1 MVAYQ
6 PHDIVGGFFEKGH
19 VVENSININS
29 SQGAT
34 GLNAGFSRM
43 TNEGIVPNSKTSRT
57 SLSFGGTSKL
67 ANGLTVSGN
76 VNYINSF
83 QESPQS
89 GASFFADY
97 GPGEGYSSIYAR
109 LFYLPRNYNLNEYPF
124 ETPDGR
130 NVFYRK
136 LDNPRWIAKYN
147 LFNSDVNR
155 AFGNLNFSYDPLKWL
170 NLTLRGGTNVYT
182 DHQTSY
188 IRPGGVTDNLSQGR
202 YWEADYLNQTTNLNF
217 VSTIKRNL
225 FRDVDLRA
233 LVGGQ
238 YIQNFNRYNR
248 NTGLG
253 VIDPSIKSLRNT
265 QSVLN
270 NFNGSDRKRKLGAFG
285 DLQFSY
291 KNYLFLN
298 LTGRNDWTSTLPQ
311 GKNSYFFP
319 SAGLGF
325 VFTDAFNLKG
335 DVVNYGKL
343 RISGVRVAGDTDP
356 YQLITTYSINPIGG
370 AYVANSGI
378 SFDFA
383 ALSNQLKNAD
393 LKPEITKEIEAGL
406 EMQFFKNRIGLD
418 LTVFKKNTTDQI
430 IPVSAPA
437 STGFTSRIINA
448 GEIENKGI
456 ELGLI
461 VVPVQNKDFTWRTN
475 FNFGLLR
482 SEVIDAGPAGEF
494 FLGGTGFASTGTILR
509 TGEPFGMIYGTK
521 NARDSA
527 SGAVLIDEDQGRP
540 IQLPESELIGNPA
553 PKFTL
558 GINNTLS
565 FKGISL
571 GFLVD
576 YRHGGDIYSITAA
589 SLLLRGQ
596 LNNKYATDR
605 EGIRIIPG
613 VYGDPQTYEAIRDDK
628 GDLIINTT
636 GISAFDYHFVNGFGA
651 YGADETNIYD
661 ATVIRLRE
669 ASIGYEF
676 PRSILKK
683 SPIGSARITFTGRNL
698 WFKAP
703 NMLEGLNFDPEVLSS
718 FAESNVQGF
727 DFGASPST
735 RRFGVNLSVTF

>member
-1 MVAYQ
+1 MRKGLLLLTGLLFILQAAISQTIEISGRVLDAKGAPVPNASIQEKGTNRGTTSDASGNFKLATRQNATLVISSVGFGSREVNVGTSTDVNISLTATEASLTEVVVTALGIRRETKGLSSAVAELKPDQFVQKSEPDILRSLGSKIPGVNITSGGGAPGQSTKINIRGVTSFSGNNQPIIVVDGIAFDNSVNNSTGLDQNTVFSNRLYDLDPNTIESITVLKGANAAALFGSGAQNGAIVITTKSGSKSRNKGLEITYNTSYAMEKVSNLPDYQDIYGQGSNQNYNGGFIGNWGAPFGSQRDAINQKLGYVRYTPLNAPDSVLHPLANINYTRPRYATIFPEFVNKMVAYQ

-319 SAGLGF
+319 SVGLGF

-343 RISGVRVAGDTDP
+343 RISGVRVA
-356 YQLITTYSINPIGG
+356 
-370 AYVANSGI
+370 
-378 SFDFA
+378 
-383 ALSNQLKNAD
+383 
-393 LKPEITKEIEAGL
+393 
-406 EMQFFKNRIGLD
+406 
-418 LTVFKKNTTDQI
+418 
-430 IPVSAPA
+430 
-437 STGFTSRIINA
+437 
-448 GEIENKGI
+448 
-456 ELGLI
+456 EL
-461 VVPVQNKDFTWRTN
+461 
-475 FNFGLLR
+475 
-482 SEVIDAGPAGEF
+482 
-494 FLGGTGFASTGTILR
+494 
-509 TGEPFGMIYGTK
+509 
-521 NARDSA
+521 
-527 SGAVLIDEDQGRP
+527 
-540 IQLPESELIGNPA
+540 
-553 PKFTL
+553 
-558 GINNTLS
+558 
-565 FKGISL
+565 
-571 GFLVD
+571 
-576 YRHGGDIYSITAA
+576 
-589 SLLLRGQ
+589 
-596 LNNKYATDR
+596 
-605 EGIRIIPG
+605 
-613 VYGDPQTYEAIRDDK
+613 
-628 GDLIINTT
+628 
-636 GISAFDYHFVNGFGA
+636 
-651 YGADETNIYD
+651 
-661 ATVIRLRE
+661 
-669 ASIGYEF
+669 
-676 PRSILKK
+676 
-683 SPIGSARITFTGRNL
+683 
-698 WFKAP
+698 
-703 NMLEGLNFDPEVLSS
+703 
-718 FAESNVQGF
+718 
-727 DFGASPST
+727 
-735 RRFGVNLSVTF
+735 